1 MNPMSTRHYSTTST
15 AGPPKSMALP
25 GRKQVIFDPVTRD
38 YCCQFD
44 GRLIGYASTH
54 AAGEAIL
61 DAFAYD
67 LLVAGLLD
75 LAPDAPP
82 IPPAPPTPPS
92 TASAPAP
99 DDWQLTRIS
108 LTIVRLEH
116 PALGCDLALTTTQLA
131 ALRTLLNAC

>member
-61 DAFAYD
+61 DSFAYD

-75 LAPDAPP
+75 PLPAAPP
-82 IPPAPPTPPS
+82 LPPAPPPPP
-92 TASAPAP
+92 TRAAAP
-99 DDWQLTRIS
+99 DDWQLTRLS
-108 LTIVRLEH
+108 RTTLRLEH
-116 PALGCDLALTTTQLA
+116 PALAYDLILTTSQL
-131 ALRTLLNAC
+131 